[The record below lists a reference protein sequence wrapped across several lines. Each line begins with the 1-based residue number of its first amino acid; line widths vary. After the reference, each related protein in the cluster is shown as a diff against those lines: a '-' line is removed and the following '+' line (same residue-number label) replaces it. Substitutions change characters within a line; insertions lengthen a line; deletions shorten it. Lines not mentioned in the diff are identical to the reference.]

1 MVDKTTPLDFVFNNR
16 DEKTLL
22 AHLDRLHITAE
33 MEDEMEEDFDEVS
46 ASLERI
52 INRQHERIV
61 KLEVVA
67 KALTNWW
74 EAPDPRPDNLHEIA
88 AMAKRAM
95 KP

>member
-16 DEKTLL
+16 DELL
-22 AHLDRLHITAE
+22 SHLDRLHITPE
-33 MEDEMEEDFDEVS
+33 MEDEIEEDLDAACQSF
-46 ASLERI
+46 ERI
-52 INRQHERIV
+52 INRQHARIV

-67 KALTNWW
+67 KALTDWW

>member
-1 MVDKTTPLDFVFNNR
+1 MVGLTIT
-16 DEKTLL
+16 DEM
-22 AHLDRLHITAE
+22 A
-33 MEDEMEEDFDEVS
+33 DEMEEDFDEVCL
-46 ASLERI
+46 SLERI
-52 INRQHERIV
+52 ITRQHERIV

-67 KALTNWW
+67 KALTDWW